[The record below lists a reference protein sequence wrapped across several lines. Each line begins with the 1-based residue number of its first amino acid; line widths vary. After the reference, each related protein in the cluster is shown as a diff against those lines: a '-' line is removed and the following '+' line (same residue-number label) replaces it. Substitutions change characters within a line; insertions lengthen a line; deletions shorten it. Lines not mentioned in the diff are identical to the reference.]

1 METCYGEE
9 KSGFPVQPEEKIRK
23 NRVVWSTYR
32 ESSYHTLITALFLI
46 FRIFFSHLRA
56 RTAEYYS
63 YATSKSWSPALTNA
77 WLLRKCRTTYIIE
90 CIILLTGPR
99 SGHSVL
105 ISKIPLLSEWHTNIV
120 QDCKLLSERLSESTC
135 NLSHCSS
142 YLVTRDNP
150 GDALVLKQ
158 KYNPE
163 KWQYWNFQGALKL
176 WKITASFISLHW
188 KRQDNSNSFLIA
200 ATTWSYEP

>member
-1 METCYGEE
+1 MVKKNPDFRFNRKR
-9 KSGFPVQPEEKIRK
+9 KSGKTEFFEVHIERALI
-23 NRVVWSTYR
+23 T
-32 ESSYHTLITALFLI
+32 HLITALFLI

-105 ISKIPLLSEWHTNIV
+105 ISKIPLLSKWHTNIV

-158 KYNPE
+158 K
-163 KWQYWNFQGALKL
+163 
-176 WKITASFISLHW
+176 
-188 KRQDNSNSFLIA
+188 
-200 ATTWSYEP
+200 